1 MEFNLAH
8 EFGMCEG
15 LLCLITF
22 PLEDSDPR
30 LGNVLEK
37 YCRQTTKDWRG
48 PTNLDIGRGKRLE
61 RFTDNLQTLAR

>member
-37 YCRQTTKDWRG
+37 YCRQTAKDWEG
-48 PTNLDIGRGKRLE
+48 GYE
-61 RFTDNLQTLAR
+61 S